1 MIEATA
7 VCKLSGSTGIG
18 KSCCARLMREQAV
31 RSGTPEWSEF
41 GREEPTSSRGSP
53 WPRPRDSENQC
64 ESRDGKHGVRP
75 HEDTPHHEHSDGQR
89 GGRPPRAPGGERR
102 GGEEGSGEPSS
113 RLTSSGA
120 DKVTVGELRLRG
132 RRI

>member
-1 MIEATA
+1 MVKEE
-7 VCKLSGSTGIG
+7 VVSELSLEGRSDPRAQAKGSMT
-18 KSCCARLMREQAV
+18 
-31 RSGTPEWSEF
+31 SG
-41 GREEPTSSRGSP
+41 R
-53 WPRPRDSENQC
+53 
-64 ESRDGKHGVRP
+64 K
-75 HEDTPHHEHSDGQR
+75 HSDGQR